1 MRACVPALLEHTLTD
16 TRGHMYIR
24 TYVWMYG
31 LVSVGGAAHR
41 GVCVVCVLVY
51 VVCVHVVCVL
61 VVCVWC
67 VCVSPLFH

>member
-1 MRACVPALLEHTLTD
+1 
-16 TRGHMYIR
+16 MYVR

-31 LVSVGGAAHR
+31 LVSIGGAAHS

-51 VVCVHVVCVL
+51 VHVVCVHVVCVL